1 MVVCV
6 ASMTG
11 SSSASQY
18 ALGSTDAEHERL
30 VRQAVYLGP
39 LTERLFREAG
49 IASCRRV
56 LDVGSGVGDV
66 AMLAAGLVGTSGE
79 VVGIER
85 DSRSIARARTRVA
98 HAGLLNVNF
107 MECDVSQMQSGGTF
121 DAAVGRFILQFVPDP
136 VAVLQS
142 LSQVVRPGGVLVF
155 QEVSYAPLLALSAHL
170 SLWSASVS
178 LARETIQRSGANP
191 EMGVALHRD
200 FQEAGLP
207 PPTMRMEM
215 LLGSAPE
222 YTLWI
227 YDLLCSL
234 RPQIPADHPSL
245 EALGDFETLPA
256 RLQSEVAL
264 SRTVVPYVALV
275 GAWSRKPAG

>member
-1 MVVCV
+1 
-6 ASMTG
+6 MTG
-11 SSSASQY
+11 GSSTSQY

-30 VRQAVYLGP
+30 MRQAVCLAP
-39 LTERLFREAG
+39 FTERLFREAG
-49 IASCRRV
+49 IGSGQRV

-66 AMLAAGLVGTSGE
+66 AMLAARLVGTSGE

-85 DSRSIARARTRVA
+85 DSRSIARARIRVA
-98 HAGLLNVNF
+98 RAGLLNVNF
-107 MECDVSQMQSGGTF
+107 VECDVSRSQSSGTF

-136 VAVLQS
+136 VAVLQC
-142 LSQVVRPGGVLVF
+142 LAQVVRPGGVLVF
-155 QEVSYAPLLALSAHL
+155 LEVSYAPVLALSAHL
-170 SLWSASVS
+170 PLWSASVS

-191 EMGVALHRD
+191 EMGVALHRN

-215 LLGSAPE
+215 PLGSAPE
-222 YTLWI
+222 FTMWI

-234 RPQIPADHPSL
+234 RPQIRANHPSF
-245 EALGDFETLPA
+245 EALGDFETLAA

-264 SRTVVPYVALV
+264 SKTVVPYVALV
-275 GAWSRKPAG
+275 GAWSRKHFQ